1 MVYRSEDCKYSICGV
16 VIVLFA
22 LFVNLTV
29 FSPQGYAADEET
41 VVAIVNKHI
50 RITKQQLDYAVKS
63 YEKSQQKQSTTKE
76 EKRTLVQNLIRRQ
89 LILQQADTAAF
100 RNDPLIMQSVKNYED
115 TLVIDKY
122 LREHIAQR
130 MVVSEEELKNYYKW
144 NRPNFGAPAKVEA
157 RHILLRSR
165 ADAEKVMEKL
175 RQGADFVQLANDY
188 SIDLPLAR
196 QGGLMAAIPI
206 KKDEALAELDRV
218 LFSLNEGE
226 VSDIVETEYGFHI
239 IRVDKIIPP
248 EIKSFEEVK
257 EEIKK
262 KLIWQKHNEA
272 YNEMAAQ
279 LEQKAEIEIFE
290 DRLE

>member
-1 MVYRSEDCKYSICGV
+1 MVYRSGGLKLFIYGV
-16 VIVLFA
+16 VMVLSA
-22 LFVNLTV
+22 LFVNLSV
-29 FSPQGYAADEET
+29 FSFHGHAADEEI

-63 YEKSQQKQSTTKE
+63 YEKSQKKNFTTKE
-76 EKRTLVQNLIRRQ
+76 EKMTLVQNLIRRQ
-89 LILQQADTAAF
+89 LILQQDDMAAY
-100 RNDPLIMQSVKNYED
+100 RNDPLIKQSVKNYQD
-115 TLVIDKY
+115 SLIIDKY

-130 MVVSEEELKNYYKW
+130 MNVSEEELKNYYKW
-144 NRPNFGAPAKVEA
+144 NRPDFGSPVKVEA

-165 ADAEKVMEKL
+165 ADAENIMVKL
-175 RQGADFVQLANDY
+175 AQGEDFVQLASDY

-196 QGGLMAAIPI
+196 QGGLMAAAPI
-206 KKDEALAELDRV
+206 KKDEALSEIDRV
-218 LFSLNEGE
+218 LFSLSEGQ

-257 EEIKK
+257 DEINK

-272 YNEMAAQ
+272 YNEMTAE
-279 LEQKAEIEIFE
+279 LEKKAEIEVFE
-290 DRLE
+290 ERIE

>member
-16 VIVLFA
+16 VIVLCA
-22 LFVNLTV
+22 LFVNLAV
-29 FSPQGYAADEET
+29 FSSQGHAADEEI

-89 LILQQADTAAF
+89 LILQQEDTAAF

-130 MVVSEEELKNYYKW
+130 MVVSEEELKKYYKW
-144 NRPNFGAPAKVEA
+144 NRPDFGAPAKVEA
-157 RHILLRSR
+157 RHILLRTR
-165 ADAEKVMEKL
+165 ADAENVMEKL

-196 QGGLMAAIPI
+196 QGGLMAAVPI

-257 EEIKK
+257 EEIEKK
-262 KLIWQKHNEA
+262 MIWQKHNEA